1 MLCLH
6 GVAQEGCRV
15 HVLQVRVRRQNSL
28 FSVLKDD
35 HLSSVSL
42 YKELSR
48 CPDSILLLVDWTQNA
63 DVLFKKIINV
73 SFIETKEKLH
83 CLKEKYNSIK
93 KKYTLLK
100 TRQHLLPAASSSWL
114 VRTSCRVCGE

>member
-1 MLCLH
+1 MCFC
-6 GVAQEGCRV
+6 VSEDKIAC
-15 HVLQVRVRRQNSL
+15 

-35 HLSSVSL
+35 HLSSVL
-42 YKELSR
+42 FYKELSR

-100 TRQHLLPAASSSWL
+100 TRQHLLPACSL
-114 VRTSCRVCGE
+114 G

>member
-1 MLCLH
+1 MCFK
-6 GVAQEGCRV
+6 C
-15 HVLQVRVRRQNSL
+15 VRRQNSL

-48 CPDSILLLVDWTQNA
+48 CPDSILLLADWTQNA
-63 DVLFKKIINV
+63 DALFKKIINV

-93 KKYTLLK
+93 KKVHCS
-100 TRQHLLPAASSSWL
+100 RRGSICFPPQARSQASAHVLQS
-114 VRTSCRVCGE
+114 VR